1 MRAERLKLKGGRL
14 NKEER
19 KRRAKFVRDSK
30 AEGEMKQG
38 EKKEDLSRT
47 KWAMKGEI

>member
-1 MRAERLKLKGGRL
+1 MRAEQLKLKGGRL

-19 KRRAKFVRDSK
+19 KRRAKFERDSK

-38 EKKEDLSRT
+38 R
-47 KWAMKGEI
+47 KGRI